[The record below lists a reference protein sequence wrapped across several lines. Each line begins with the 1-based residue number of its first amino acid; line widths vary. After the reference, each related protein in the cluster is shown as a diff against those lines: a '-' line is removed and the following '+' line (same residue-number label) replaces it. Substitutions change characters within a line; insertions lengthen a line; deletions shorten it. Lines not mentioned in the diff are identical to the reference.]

1 MGEDDHSLRRRALSP
16 DAQLLS
22 HLTEIHLGKLENEL
36 ANLCEEE
43 AELIANGGHAAALA
57 LKRVEV
63 VRLEDEIARARV
75 AVSYRNPDN

>member
-22 HLTEIHLGKLENEL
+22 HLTEIHLGKLKNEL
-36 ANLCEEE
+36 ADLCEEE
-43 AELIANGGHAAALA
+43 AELIANGGHAAA